1 MVKHAFESWCGIIH
15 NIVSMGT
22 GILVSKH
29 WAQKCLYEIKPTG
42 KWGQLTSPGSQW
54 KLS

>member
-1 MVKHAFESWCGIIH
+1 MMVKQACESRCGTLH

-29 WAQKCLYEIKPTG
+29 WAQKCLHGTKPTG
-42 KWGQLTSPGSQW
+42 KWGQLTSLGSR
-54 KLS
+54 